1 MSGALTALIEPG
13 SVHELRVP
21 KAGRARVISGYFDDS
36 THLVAAA
43 DKLSGHYPGIYFTVN
58 PTKPALLARAHNRV
72 LEHAELTSSDHDIE
86 CRRWLPIDLDPVRPT
101 GICATVTEHD
111 AAIQRGREIWT
122 HLREQG
128 WPDPVVMDSGN
139 GCYLLVRIDTPNDE
153 AGRKLLERCLK
164 ALAFRFNDDLVHVD
178 QTMFNAAR
186 IIRVPDTLNAKG
198 DDTPERPHRLAR
210 WLHMPDSVAVVTIEK
225 LAALAATLP
234 GEPEPESRNRNR
246 VYPTGAFDLDAFV
259 RDHLNVHR
267 RGDWNGGYRWV
278 LSECPFNSDHT
289 DNAAYVGRGSRDG
302 IFAGCQHDSCI
313 WGWAELREKF
323 EPGYADRRQRS
334 QSSAGQ
340 PKDEAGTPLSFKTA
354 RQRSAEKPPKVD
366 WVVNGLAAKGV
377 GSELDGPQ
385 KLSGKTT
392 LLAYAVQAK
401 LDGLPF
407 LGQSTQAGPVIWC
420 TEESW
425 ASFQEPLGEVGLLD
439 RDDLHILCREDAFG
453 VPWAEVARQ
462 ARLKAMEVGANLVI
476 GDTLSSL
483 AGLKGDEENSSGSA
497 GEAMRPVQ
505 ELAASGVAVI
515 VTRHDRRAGGEVG
528 ESGRGSTAFTGAV
541 DVVLRLTRVGGDGRA
556 STRKLEYVGRIRGV
570 PADRFI
576 ALTDHGYELVGSEAD
591 VKRREAEALLLE
603 HLPDTE
609 EYAVTLPSLWAPA
622 DAAKGREAG
631 PLAGY
636 GIGKTTFKEGADFL
650 LAAGNLAKRVITRN
664 RHVWWC
670 IAGAPG
676 STGYGQN
683 RAESA
688 EEAESMAGG
697 PSPIGTDHGGHAAS
711 DARAPAFDDEAEA
724 HEEVRL

>member
-1 MSGALTALIEPG
+1 MSGALNVLIEPG
-13 SVHELRVP
+13 SVHELRIP
-21 KAGRARVISGYFDDS
+21 KAGRAGVISGYFDDS

-186 IIRVPDTLNAKG
+186 IIRMPDTLNAKG

-210 WLHMPDSVAVVTIEK
+210 WLHMPDSVAVVTEEQ
-225 LAALAATLP
+225 LATLAGTLK
-234 GEPEPESRNRNR
+234 GEPEPESRNGHR
-246 VYPTGAFDLDAFV
+246 VHMAGEFALDAFV
-259 RDHLNVHR
+259 RGHLQVAR
-267 RGDWNGGYRWV
+267 EGDWSGGYRWV
-278 LSECPFNSDHT
+278 LAECPFNSDHT
-289 DNAAYVGRGSRDG
+289 DNAAYVGRGSRGG
-302 IFAGCQHDSCI
+302 IFAGCQHDSCT
-313 WGWAELREKF
+313 WGWAELRGKF
-323 EPGYADRRQRS
+323 EPGYAEWRQQA
-334 QSSAGQ
+334 QSDAEPPGGGGEEE
-340 PKDEAGTPLSFKTA
+340 PPRLSFKTA
-354 RQRSAEKPPKVD
+354 KQRATEKPPKVD
-366 WVVNGLAAKGV
+366 WVIRNLAAKGV
-377 GSELDGPQ
+377 VTELDGPQ
-385 KLSGKTT
+385 KLSGKST
-392 LLAYAVQAK
+392 LLVHAVRAK

-425 ASFQEPLGEVGLLD
+425 ATLQEPLAEAGLLQ
-439 RDDLHILCREDAFG
+439 REDLYILCREDAFG
-453 VPWAEVARQ
+453 VAWPEVARQ
-462 ARLKAMEVGANLVI
+462 ARLKVVEVGANLLI

-483 AGLKGDEENSSGSA
+483 AGLKGDEENSSGAA

-505 ELAASGVAVI
+505 ELAATGAAVI

-528 ESGRGSTAFTGAV
+528 ESGRGSTAFAGAA
-541 DVVLRLTRVGGDGRA
+541 DMVLRLTRLGGDGRA
-556 STRKLEYVGRIRGV
+556 CIRKLEYVGRIRGV

-576 ALTDHGYELVGSEAD
+576 NLTSTGYELVGSEAD
-591 VKRREAEALLLE
+591 IKRREAAGLLLE
-603 HLPDTE
+603 YLPDDE
-609 EYAVTLPSLWAPA
+609 EAAVTLPSLWAPA
-622 DAAKGREAG
+622 DPKKDRPAG
-631 PLAGY
+631 PLAGSD
-636 GIGKTTFKEGADFL
+636 IGKTTFKEAAAAL
-650 LAAGNLAKRVITRN
+650 LAAGELRRREITLR

-676 STGYGQN
+676 SGAHTKN
-683 RAESA
+683 RVEGA
-688 EEAESMAGG
+688 EESGSMAGG
-697 PSPIGTDHGGHAAS
+697 PSPYRDGPTGHPDS
-711 DARAPAFDDEAEA
+711 DARAPANEGP
-724 HEEVRL
+724 EEVTL